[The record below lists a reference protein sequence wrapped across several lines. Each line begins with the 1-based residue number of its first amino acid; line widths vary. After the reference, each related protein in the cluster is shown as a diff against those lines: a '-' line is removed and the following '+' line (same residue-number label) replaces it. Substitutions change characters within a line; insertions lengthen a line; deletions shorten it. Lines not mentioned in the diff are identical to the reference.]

1 MCELEKPLEERLTE
15 GRGQVELL
23 TAVVNLRFYHM
34 ATSIYKKKFYI
45 FDSFTQN
52 ARCKI
57 CALIKMLSFPSKSPH
72 FALMTR
78 CGKPALLIAILY
90 NI

>member
-34 ATSIYKKKFYI
+34 ATSIYKK
-45 FDSFTQN
+45 SFTY
-52 ARCKI
+52 
-57 CALIKMLSFPSKSPH
+57 LIHLLKMQDVKYVHL
-72 FALMTR
+72 
-78 CGKPALLIAILY
+78 
-90 NI
+90 

>member
-34 ATSIYKKKFYI
+34 ATSIYIKKKFYI

-52 ARCKI
+52 VQHVQD
-57 CALIKMLSFPSKSPH
+57 IKDVHL
-72 FALMTR
+72 
-78 CGKPALLIAILY
+78 
-90 NI
+90 